1 MNAKTAFDLIFRNAR
16 TRSAATTVDIGVTGG
31 RIAAIEP
38 RLACEAAEIEVGGKL
53 ALPGFVDTHIH
64 LDKACL
70 LGRCGHDHGSV
81 AEAIA
86 AVAAMKRD
94 FTVEDVYARGARVIE
109 RAIVHGTTRMRT
121 HVEIDPRIGLRGFE
135 AVKALK
141 RDYAWAIDLSICVF
155 PQEGLTNDPG
165 AEELLIAALR
175 DGGEAIGGC
184 PYMDT
189 DPNAHL
195 EKLFDLAQEFDVDID
210 LHLDFDLDPSWWHL
224 EEVCRQTERRNYQG
238 RVAIGHATKLSALP
252 PDRLK
257 AATARLAKSGVAVTV
272 LPATDLYL
280 MGRDA
285 THNAPRGL
293 TVAHKLVENG
303 VVCSVATN
311 NVLNPFTPF
320 GDASLLRMANFY
332 ANVAHAGISEFDA
345 CLDLVTDLPARLM
358 NLRDYG
364 IAPGNPADLII
375 LDTDSGANAIAELP
389 DMLMGFKNG
398 RQVFERRKPTLFPP
412 QASGPHSR
420 HARARPG
427 HPRAADDSRD
437 VDGRTMQAMLCLM
450 RCPAIDAPADPLLL
464 SVNQQQQARGR
475 KS

>member
-1 MNAKTAFDLIFRNAR
+1 MTARTAFDLIFRNAR
-16 TRSAATTVDIGVTGG
+16 TRSSGGDPIDIGVTHG
-31 RIAAIEP
+31 RITAIEP
-38 RLACEAAEIEVGGKL
+38 HLASDAPEIEVGGKL

-70 LGRCGHDHGSV
+70 LGRCGHGHATLS
-81 AEAIA
+81 AAIA
-86 AVAAMKRD
+86 TVAAMKRD

-109 RAIVHGTTRMRT
+109 RAILHGTTRMRT
-121 HVEIDPRIGLRGFE
+121 HVEIDPRIELRSFE

-165 AEELLIAALR
+165 AEELLVAALR
-175 DGGEAIGGC
+175 DGGEVIGGC
-184 PYMDT
+184 PYTDT
-189 DPNAHL
+189 DPNTHV
-195 EKLFDLAQEFDVDID
+195 EKLFNLAQRFDVDVD

-224 EEVCRQTERRNYQG
+224 DEVCRQTERRNYHG

-257 AATARLAKSGVAVTV
+257 AATERLATAGVAVTV

-293 TVAHKLVENG
+293 TVAHRLVENG
-303 VVCSVATN
+303 VLCSVATN

-332 ANVAHAGISEFDA
+332 ANVAHAGIGEFDA

-364 IAPGNPADLII
+364 IATGNPADLII
-375 LDTDSGANAIAELP
+375 LDTDSGPNAIAELP
-389 DMLMGFKNG
+389 DLLMGFKNG
-398 RQVFERRKPTLFPP
+398 RKVFERQQPTLFRP
-412 QASGPHSR
+412 QA
-420 HARARPG
+420 
-427 HPRAADDSRD
+427 
-437 VDGRTMQAMLCLM
+437 
-450 RCPAIDAPADPLLL
+450 
-464 SVNQQQQARGR
+464 
-475 KS
+475 

>member
-1 MNAKTAFDLIFRNAR
+1 MTTQAAFDLIFRNALLR
-16 TRSAATTVDIGVTGG
+16 SSAAPVDIGVTGG
-31 RIAAIEP
+31 RIAAIAP
-38 RLACEAAEIEVGGKL
+38 SLACEGVEIDLGGHL

-70 LGRCGHDHGSV
+70 LGRCGHNHGSV
-81 AEAIA
+81 SEAIR
-86 AVAAMKRD
+86 AVAGMKKD
-94 FTVEDVYARGARVIE
+94 FTVEDVYARGARVLE
-109 RAIVHGTTRMRT
+109 RAIVNGTTRMRT

-141 RDYAWAIDLSICVF
+141 RDHAWAIDLELCVF

-165 AEELLIAALR
+165 AEELLIQALR

-195 EKLFDLAQEFDVDID
+195 ERIFDLAQEFDIDVD

-224 EEVCRQTERRNYQG
+224 DEVCRQTERRNYGG

-252 PDRLK
+252 PERLK
-257 AATARLAKSGVAVTV
+257 AATAQLARSGVAVTV

-280 MGRDA
+280 MGREA

-293 TVAHKLVENG
+293 TLAHKLAGDG
-303 VVCSVATN
+303 VLCSVATN

-332 ANVAHAGISEFDA
+332 ANVAHAAVSDFGT
-345 CLDLVTDLPARLM
+345 CLDLVTELPARLM
-358 NLRDYG
+358 NLDDYG
-364 IAPGNPADLII
+364 IKVGNPADLIV
-375 LDTDSGANAIAELP
+375 LDIKDSRFAIAELP
-389 DMLMGFKNG
+389 DVMMGFKGG
-398 RQVFERRKPTLFPP
+398 RQTFERKRPTLL
-412 QASGPHSR
+412 
-420 HARARPG
+420 RPE
-427 HPRAADDSRD
+427 R
-437 VDGRTMQAMLCLM
+437 
-450 RCPAIDAPADPLLL
+450 
-464 SVNQQQQARGR
+464 
-475 KS
+475 

>member
-1 MNAKTAFDLIFRNAR
+1 MTIQTALDLIFRNALL
-16 TRSAATTVDIGVTGG
+16 RSSAGPVDIGVKAG

-38 RLACEAAEIEVGGKL
+38 RLACEAIEVDLGGHL

-81 AEAIA
+81 SDAIR
-86 AVAAMKRD
+86 AVAGMKRD
-94 FTVEDVYARGARVIE
+94 FTVEDVYARGARVLE

-135 AVKALK
+135 AVRALK
-141 RDYAWAIDLSICVF
+141 RDYAWAIDLSLCVF

-165 AEELLIAALR
+165 SEDLLVEALR
-175 DGGEAIGGC
+175 DGGEVIGGC

-189 DPNAHL
+189 DPPAHL
-195 EKLFDLAQEFDVDID
+195 ERIFDLAQEFDVDVD

-224 EEVCRQTERRNYQG
+224 DEVCRQTERRNYGG

-252 PDRLK
+252 PERMK
-257 AATARLAKSGVAVTV
+257 AATAQLARSGVAVTV

-280 MGRDA
+280 MGREA

-293 TVAHKLVENG
+293 TRAHKLAGDG
-303 VVCSVATN
+303 VLCSVATN

-332 ANVAHAGISEFDA
+332 ANVAHASVSDFDT
-345 CLDLVTDLPARLM
+345 CLDLVTELPARLM
-358 NLRDYG
+358 NLGDYG
-364 IAPGNPADLII
+364 IKVGNPADLIV
-375 LDTDSGANAIAELP
+375 LDTQDSRFAVAELP
-389 DMLMGFKNG
+389 DVVMGFKAG
-398 RQVFERRKPTLFPP
+398 RQTFERPRPSLL
-412 QASGPHSR
+412 
-420 HARARPG
+420 RPG
-427 HPRAADDSRD
+427 R
-437 VDGRTMQAMLCLM
+437 
-450 RCPAIDAPADPLLL
+450 
-464 SVNQQQQARGR
+464 
-475 KS
+475 

>member
-1 MNAKTAFDLIFRNAR
+1 MNAKTAFDLIFRRAV
-16 TRSAATTVDIGVTGG
+16 TASSAMPLDIGVSGG
-31 RIAAIEP
+31 RIAAIAP
-38 RLACEAAEIEVGGKL
+38 RLDSASREIDVDGRL
-53 ALPGFVDTHIH
+53 ALPGFVDSHIH

-81 AEAIA
+81 KEAIR
-86 AVAAMKRD
+86 AVAGMKRD
-94 FTVEDVYARGARVIE
+94 FTVEDIYARGARVLE
-109 RAIVHGTTRMRT
+109 RAILHGTTRMRT
-121 HVEIDPRIGLRGFE
+121 HVEIDPRIELRSFE
-135 AVKALK
+135 ALKALK

-165 AEELLIAALR
+165 AEELLVAALR
-175 DGGEAIGGC
+175 DGGEVIGGC
-184 PYMDT
+184 PYTDT

-195 EKLFDLAQEFDVDID
+195 EKIFNLAQQFDVDVD

-224 EEVCRQTERRNYQG
+224 EEVCRQTERRHYQG

-257 AATARLAKSGVAVTV
+257 AATERLANTGVAVTV

-285 THNAPRGL
+285 THNSPRGL
-293 TVAHKLVENG
+293 TLAHKLVENG
-303 VVCSVATN
+303 VLCSVATN

-332 ANVAHAGISEFDA
+332 ANVAHAGIGAFDA

-364 IAPGNPADLII
+364 IAPGNPADLVI
-375 LDTDSGANAIAELP
+375 LDTDTGPNAIAELP
-389 DMLMGFKNG
+389 DVLMGFKRG
-398 RQVFERRKPTLFPP
+398 RKVFERRQPTLFPP
-412 QASGPHSR
+412 QA
-420 HARARPG
+420 
-427 HPRAADDSRD
+427 
-437 VDGRTMQAMLCLM
+437 
-450 RCPAIDAPADPLLL
+450 
-464 SVNQQQQARGR
+464 
-475 KS
+475 

>member
-1 MNAKTAFDLIFRNAR
+1 MTTSPFDLILRQAIVPGI
-16 TRSAATTVDIGVTGG
+16 AAPADIGVRKG

-38 RLACEAAEIEVGGKL
+38 RLAADGAEIAIGNRLV
-53 ALPGFVDTHIH
+53 LPGFVDTHIH

-81 AEAIA
+81 SEAIK

-94 FTVEDVYARGARVIE
+94 FTVEDIYQRGARVIE
-109 RAIVHGTTRMRT
+109 RAIVQGTTRMRT

-135 AVKALK
+135 AVKQLK
-141 RDYAWAIDLSICVF
+141 RDYAWAIDLSLCVF

-165 AEELLIAALR
+165 TEELLVEALSN
-175 DGGEAIGGC
+175 GGDLIGGC

-195 EKLFDLAQEFDVDID
+195 ERLFNLAQAFNVDVD

-224 EEVCRQTERRNYQG
+224 DEVCRQTETRGYQG

-252 PDRLK
+252 PDALDR
-257 AATARLAKSGVAVTV
+257 AAAQLARAGVAVTV

-285 THNAPRGL
+285 THNSPRGL
-293 TVAHKLVENG
+293 TVAHKLVEKG
-303 VVCSVATN
+303 VLCSVATN

-332 ANVAHAGISEFDA
+332 ANVAHASVSEFDA
-345 CLDLVTDLPARLM
+345 CLDLVTKLPARMMKLD
-358 NLRDYG
+358 DYG
-364 IAPGNPADLII
+364 IAVGNSADFVVLN
-375 LDTDSGANAIAELP
+375 TDSGSNAIAELP
-389 DMLMGFKNG
+389 DVMMGFKNG
-398 RQVFERRKPTLFPP
+398 KKTFDRPMARLLPP
-412 QASGPHSR
+412 G
-420 HARARPG
+420 
-427 HPRAADDSRD
+427 
-437 VDGRTMQAMLCLM
+437 
-450 RCPAIDAPADPLLL
+450 
-464 SVNQQQQARGR
+464 N
-475 KS
+475 

>member
-1 MNAKTAFDLIFRNAR
+1 MTTQATFDLIFRNALLR
-16 TRSAATTVDIGVTGG
+16 SSAAPVDIGVKDG
-31 RIAAIEP
+31 RIAAIAP
-38 RLACEAAEIEVGGKL
+38 KLACEAADVDLGGLL

-81 AEAIA
+81 SEAIR
-86 AVAAMKRD
+86 AVAAMKKD
-94 FTVEDVYARGARVIE
+94 FTIEDVYARGARVLE
-109 RAIVHGTTRMRT
+109 RAIVNGTTRMRT

-141 RDYAWAIDLSICVF
+141 RDYAWAIDLELCVF

-165 AEELLIAALR
+165 AEELLIQALR
-175 DGGEAIGGC
+175 EGGEAIGGC

-195 EKLFDLAQEFDVDID
+195 ARIFDLAGEFDIDVD

-224 EEVCRQTERRNYQG
+224 DEVCRQTEQRNYGG

-252 PDRLK
+252 RERMK
-257 AATARLAKSGVAVTV
+257 AATAQLARSGVAVTV

-280 MGRDA
+280 MGREA

-293 TVAHKLVENG
+293 TLAHKLAGDG
-303 VVCSVATN
+303 VLCSVATN

-332 ANVAHAGISEFDA
+332 ANVAHASVSDFDT
-345 CLDLVTDLPARLM
+345 CLDLVTELPARLM
-358 NLRDYG
+358 NLADYG
-364 IAPGNPADLII
+364 IEVGNPADLIV
-375 LDTDSGANAIAELP
+375 LDTRDSRLAIAELP
-389 DMLMGFKNG
+389 DVLMGFKRG
-398 RQVFERRKPTLFPP
+398 RQTFARPRPTLF
-412 QASGPHSR
+412 
-420 HARARPG
+420 
-427 HPRAADDSRD
+427 
-437 VDGRTMQAMLCLM
+437 
-450 RCPAIDAPADPLLL
+450 
-464 SVNQQQQARGR
+464 